1 MASEVKGRRRG
12 AIGEEHRFL
21 RCFFII
27 TLHQKKNLS
36 VTFLKSVQRMDCDCD
51 ILFMN
56 VTHLSF
62 TTQKYNSN
70 ESLIMKGIINN

>member
-36 VTFLKSVQRMDCDCD
+36 VTFLKSVQRMDCD
-51 ILFMN
+51 ISLF
-56 VTHLSF
+56 S
-62 TTQKYNSN
+62 
-70 ESLIMKGIINN
+70 